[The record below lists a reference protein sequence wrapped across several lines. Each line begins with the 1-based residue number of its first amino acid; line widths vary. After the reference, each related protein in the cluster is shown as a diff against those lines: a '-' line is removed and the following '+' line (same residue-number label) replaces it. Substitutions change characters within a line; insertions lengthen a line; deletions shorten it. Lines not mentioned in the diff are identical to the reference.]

1 MSNKSNKLSKVIAV
15 LICAVFAFSLG
26 LSFSQREVYADG
38 TVEVGMQGG
47 GDADHQIFYINS
59 WGYGSDVTSITVTVN
74 LNHSA
79 DGLNEPWGASGNVLS
94 LSGEYS
100 QNITVKVKPNKWVAI
115 EVSGTN
121 IDDLSATKGNVSVQ
135 RSSAAPTTQATTAPT
150 TRATTAPTARAT
162 TAATQAPTQATTAAT
177 QASTQAT
184 TAATQ
189 ATTAA
194 TQAAPVV
201 QTTAATQATTQATQA
216 STTTAATTEAAETTQ
231 TEAALTDGETEET
244 TEATLVSAVGE
255 VVEGE
260 TYDET
265 VVMDETH
272 EDGTPVVMGFVHVN
286 PDQVSPNAPNGKAS
300 AKWLWFILPVLLA
313 GAAYFRYRN
322 LKNKGMGGKDIALNF
337 VPGTSGVV
345 YAIGNLIPSKQTVSA
360 DASSAQKFNQATAM
374 KELRQM
380 EEANAR
386 EDAKMHTTQHAPIKR
401 PKELS
406 VNRAQAVSAAP
417 SVKAAPTQHA
427 PIKRPKELSVNRAAQ
442 VSVAAAGTTA
452 AAKTRPAAQT
462 SSKTNSDNPA
472 VIAARQRAEAAK
484 AQIEMRKQEEA
495 RKNNEDKLNELKQR
509 PPIKRPKNLSVNAAQ
524 IKAQQTSAAAP
535 AAKETVMGAG
545 TAASVKAARELA
557 DMKAKEVAKAR
568 QEAERAQQEMIKAAI
583 EAREAEERMNSIGAV
598 EKTTNESVYVP
609 REHKKTG
616 SDNNQLG
623 SLMNG
628 KVQNSAARA
637 PVWAAPGM
645 AGINPFKSNVSEE
658 PASEVKKAET
668 KPSASEQ
675 THQRASIAD
684 QTTKRSAFFDRAK
697 ARAEANEAVASAYG
711 GIVRPSA
718 IVDDERDTRKTQTA
732 PAMGAALEGQRPA
745 IMNNGT
751 DPAPTATRP
760 LAGFKG
766 SEENV

>member
-1 MSNKSNKLSKVIAV
+1 
-15 LICAVFAFSLG
+15 
-26 LSFSQREVYADG
+26 
-38 TVEVGMQGG
+38 MQGG

-135 RSSAAPTTQATTAPT
+135 RSSAAPTTQTTTAPT
-150 TRATTAPTARAT
+150 TRATTAPTTRAT

-177 QASTQAT
+177 QAPTQAT

-231 TEAALTDGETEET
+231 TEAALAGDDTEET
-244 TEATLVSAVGE
+244 SEATLVSAVGE

-286 PDQVSPNAPNGKAS
+286 PDQASPNTPNGKAS
-300 AKWLWFILPVLLA
+300 AKWLWFIFPVLLA
-313 GAAYFRYRN
+313 GAAYFRFRN
-322 LKNKGMGGKDIALNF
+322 LKNKGMDGKDIALNF
-337 VPGTSGVV
+337 IPGTSGIV
-345 YAIGNLIPSKQTVSA
+345 YAIGNIIPSKQTVSA
-360 DASSAQKFNQATAM
+360 DASSTQKFNQATAM

-406 VNRAQAVSAAP
+406 VNRAQAAVTAP
-417 SVKAAPTQHA
+417 AVKAAPTQHA

-442 VSVAAAGTTA
+442 ASSVAATTA
-452 AAKTRPAAQT
+452 AVKTRPAAQAAA
-462 SSKTNSDNPA
+462 KTNSDNPA

-495 RKNNEDKLNELKQR
+495 RKNNEKKLEEIRQR

-524 IKAQQTSAAAP
+524 IKAQQAP
-535 AAKETVMGAG
+535 AAKEPVMGIG

-583 EAREAEERMNSIGAV
+583 EAREAEERMQTIGAV
-598 EKTTNESVYVP
+598 EKTANDSVYMP

-628 KVQNSAARA
+628 KVQNSASRA

-658 PASEVKKAET
+658 PAIEEKKNEP
-668 KPSASEQ
+668 KASVPEQ
-675 THQRASIAD
+675 PQQHASIAD

-697 ARAEANEAVASAYG
+697 ARAEANAAVASAYG

-718 IVDDERDTRKTQTA
+718 AADDERDTNKA

-766 SEENV
+766 SEESV